1 MGVVFS
7 FLGSLSLDCYHFDF
21 LMILKETLTFLSLSN
36 PVLQY
41 TSFYPLYR
49 ITSLLY
55 VTSLHMYIS
64 TYLSYKTTYVL
75 QKTNTAISNYNQSH
89 HLFINKPTSD
99 LIFNYMQSD
108 FVVDNLQIWDAKI
121 EFLRACALLPP
132 APGMFKLR
140 LHSWQSM
147 RMTILCFNLFVF
159 LLSLTDIDGLFHA
172 Y

>member
-1 MGVVFS
+1 MG
-7 FLGSLSLDCYHFDF
+7 GRGGEGGG
-21 LMILKETLTFLSLSN
+21 KEEGGGGGGVGGGGFFFFFFK
-36 PVLQY
+36 Q
-41 TSFYPLYR
+41 
-49 ITSLLY
+49 
-55 VTSLHMYIS
+55 
-64 TYLSYKTTYVL
+64 KTAYEMCGRDWSSDVCSSDL
-75 QKTNTAISNYNQSH
+75 KTNTAISNYNQSH